1 MLDLLINLLL
11 AIGIGIAGIILFL
24 VFFAFSS
31 LITAF
36 ITSVLDA
43 IDKKDE

>member
-24 VFFAFSS
+24 VFFTFAS
-31 LITAF
+31 LITGF
-36 ITSVLDA
+36 ISSLFDA

>member
-24 VFFAFSS
+24 VFFAFAT